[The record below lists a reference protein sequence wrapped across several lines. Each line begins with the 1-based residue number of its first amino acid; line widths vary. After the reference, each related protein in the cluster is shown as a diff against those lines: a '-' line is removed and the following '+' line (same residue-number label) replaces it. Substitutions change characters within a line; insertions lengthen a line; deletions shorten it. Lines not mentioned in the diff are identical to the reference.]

1 METIAKNIESLGTI
15 NPILPFIVSMALFV
29 VVLIVA
35 FVPISFFLWLI
46 SASFGGFINLLVNKS
61 QKIANYFFLQA
72 KKNTARA
79 NRLFKNYYKQYQ
91 SLINFDQ
98 PSYRISGH
106 PAQEAIDNFSRSLDE
121 VPSLL
126 TESEKNKS
134 TLIADL
140 NSNLEDLSKGSLSL
154 QNIDIPELE
163 LDKTVAL
170 NKRSAGWQILIFT
183 PFAPSLIAD

>member
-1 METIAKNIESLGTI
+1 
-15 NPILPFIVSMALFV
+15 MALFV
-29 VVLIVA
+29 IVLIVA

-61 QKIANYFFLQA
+61 KKIANYFFLQA

-79 NRLFKNYYKQYQ
+79 NRLFENYYKQYQ

-140 NSNLEDLSKGSLSL
+140 NSNLEDLSKG
-154 QNIDIPELE
+154 
-163 LDKTVAL
+163 
-170 NKRSAGWQILIFT
+170 
-183 PFAPSLIAD
+183 